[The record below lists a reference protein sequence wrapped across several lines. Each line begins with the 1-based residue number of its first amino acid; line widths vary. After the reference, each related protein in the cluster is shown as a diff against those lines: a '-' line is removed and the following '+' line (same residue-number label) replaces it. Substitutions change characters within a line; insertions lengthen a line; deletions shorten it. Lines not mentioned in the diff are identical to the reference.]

1 MEKRTPHRKL
11 TVVKD
16 LVKAGK
22 VRATATAING
32 ASELGINSVDEM
44 CGVAITGFGKTFTG
58 SKIQEVL
65 IFI

>member
-1 MEKRTPHRKL
+1 MEKKTPHRKL
-11 TVVKD
+11 TVVKG

-44 CGVAITGFGKTFTG
+44 CGV
-58 SKIQEVL
+58 VL
-65 IFI
+65 SLTTKNFLKA